1 MGGAARFVRTLIPR
15 GRYLPFGSCPCRSRG
30 FDIWRPPAVQGH
42 GGFATP
48 TAEAAPPTS
57 LSPDFPDSSHPP
69 AANAVG
75 LPSPACGGGFLR
87 RRTGSSLPRKRGRV
101 GVGAGSVYIGEG
113 LGIAIVN
120 ILFCGD
126 VVGHSGREA
135 IKRHL
140 PGLKRDLSID

>member
-30 FDIWRPPAVQGH
+30 FDIWRPPAMQGH

-57 LSPDFPDSSHPP
+57 PSPDFPELRRHSP

-75 LPSPACGGGFLR
+75 LPSPLAGEGWGGGYQRLHWRRLRDCDREYPVLR
-87 RRTGSSLPRKRGRV
+87 RYRRALRT
-101 GVGAGSVYIGEG
+101 
-113 LGIAIVN
+113 
-120 ILFCGD
+120 
-126 VVGHSGREA
+126 
-135 IKRHL
+135 
-140 PGLKRDLSID
+140 